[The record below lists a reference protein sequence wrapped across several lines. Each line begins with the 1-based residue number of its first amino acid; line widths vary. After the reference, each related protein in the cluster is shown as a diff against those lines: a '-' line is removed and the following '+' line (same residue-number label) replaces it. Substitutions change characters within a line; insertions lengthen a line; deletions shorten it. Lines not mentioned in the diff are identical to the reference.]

1 MIDRDETYTDEI
13 LLHRPPEKPKKPKK
27 SKHKHIYEPCVF
39 ESQSM
44 KFDEQHGFI
53 NDPKLCIG
61 SYCPLCGKVG
71 SHKLYDD
78 DRWYEEILRPE
89 RSFRCYGKK
98 PTEEALREFDP
109 ETRTLPFFKLTDYWQ
124 KEVEL

>member
-1 MIDRDETYTDEI
+1 MVGRDETYTDEI

-27 SKHKHIYEPCVF
+27 SKHKHIYEPCVL

-44 KFDEQHGFI
+44 KFDERHGFI
-53 NDPKLCIG
+53 NDPQLSIG
-61 SYCPLCGKVG
+61 SYCPVCGKVG

-78 DRWYEEILRPE
+78 DRWYEEILRPVG
-89 RSFRCYGKK
+89 SFLCYGKK

>member
-1 MIDRDETYTDEI
+1 MVDRDEIYTDEI

-39 ESQSM
+39 ESQSI
-44 KFDEQHGFI
+44 KLDEQHGFI
-53 NDPKLCIG
+53 NDSRLCVG

-71 SHKLYDD
+71 SRRLSEDA
-78 DRWYEEILRPE
+78 RWYKDTSVIKG
-89 RSFRCYGKK
+89 SFRYFSIE

>member
-39 ESQSM
+39 ESQSI
-44 KFDEQHGFI
+44 KLDEQHGFI
-53 NDPKLCIG
+53 NDSRLCVG

-71 SHKLYDD
+71 SRRLSEDA
-78 DRWYEEILRPE
+78 RWYKDTSVIKG
-89 RSFRCYGKK
+89 SFRCFSNE
-98 PTEEALREFDP
+98 PTEEALRELDP